1 MISLAQGVNL
11 YNQKRYKEALN
22 FFLSV
27 MANEDDG
34 EVEPSKAWR
43 MELSYYL
50 GLCYERTGQSEDA
63 LEYLED
69 VVNDS
74 DTTEARRQ
82 QCMFILAV
90 IYAKTNRTNLA
101 TYELNKLID
110 SGYKIANVYSALAF
124 IAYENFDIDKCKEY
138 YEMALS
144 ESSDCSTALNGLGYV
159 LSEDGGNL
167 SKALSYCK
175 KATELSP
182 SFATFD
188 SLGWVYHKLG
198 MESEAH
204 AQLSK
209 ALMLCPPSETKSR
222 TQIKQHLQQ
231 VADNE
236 RGDVDG

>member
-1 MISLAQGVNL
+1 MISLAQGINF

-27 MANEDDG
+27 LAGEDGGEDAND
-34 EVEPSKAWR
+34 AWR
-43 MELSYYL
+43 IEVSYYL

-63 LEYLED
+63 LEFLED
-69 VVNDS
+69 VVNAQS
-74 DTTEARRQ
+74 TSEERRQ

-101 TYELNKLID
+101 TYELNKLAD
-110 SGYKIANVYSALAF
+110 CGYKIANVYSALAF

-138 YEMALS
+138 YEKALS
-144 ESSDCSTALNGLGYV
+144 ESADCSTALNGLGYV
-159 LSEDGGNL
+159 LSEGGENL

-175 KATELSP
+175 EAAKLSP
-182 SFATFD
+182 SYATFD

-198 MESEAH
+198 MDTEAH

-209 ALMLCPPSETKSR
+209 ALMLCPPTETKAR
-222 TQIKQHLQQ
+222 AQIKQHLQE

-236 RGDVDG
+236 KGGIDG